1 MQRNKTWFP
10 RSLWSLERKLS
21 TYTTDCTT
29 WRNLRGA
36 EWHEAQRLER
46 GSGQGGRVEEV
57 MPELDFEGY
66 SEFQQMNVDFL
77 NKDTVARH
85 I

>member
-1 MQRNKTWFP
+1 M
-10 RSLWSLERKLS
+10 
-21 TYTTDCTT
+21 
-29 WRNLRGA
+29 
-36 EWHEAQRLER
+36 
-46 GSGQGGRVEEV
+46 EEV